1 MPRGEPG
8 EHPTAWLWHLALRIE
23 AWQTPHRCRPKQHR
37 ELRQIGSVG
46 AGGVRKDHE
55 KVTPPR
61 ASAQT
66 MHASIQAAAQ
76 QAIALLKEYGALER
90 SLSQDADLPRLGTMK
105 AHVTKIDALAPMLR
119 DVPGWAA
126 LQTNTTRMQF
136 AIGLGGGIQTRTVA
150 LAGSPEELVRLTAP
164 S

>member
-1 MPRGEPG
+1 
-8 EHPTAWLWHLALRIE
+8 
-23 AWQTPHRCRPKQHR
+23 
-37 ELRQIGSVG
+37 
-46 AGGVRKDHE
+46 
-55 KVTPPR
+55 
-61 ASAQT
+61 